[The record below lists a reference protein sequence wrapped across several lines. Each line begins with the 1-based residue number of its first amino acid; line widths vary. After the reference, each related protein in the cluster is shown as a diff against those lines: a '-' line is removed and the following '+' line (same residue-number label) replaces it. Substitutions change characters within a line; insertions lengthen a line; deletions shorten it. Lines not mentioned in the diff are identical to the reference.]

1 VFVVVVAAA
10 AGAFGFAVFLAAK
23 APEVET
29 AMIARPI
36 RISFFMLSSP
46 LIWKKDA
53 PAIEHSKLECY
64 ALGMTCSHLRKAAS
78 VNRRA
83 PPLLVSE
90 KNEKPGNRP
99 GDRSNCRC

>member
-1 VFVVVVAAA
+1 MSGAAPPVFVVVAAA

-53 PAIEHSKLECY
+53 PAVEHSKLECY
-64 ALGMTCSHLRKAAS
+64 ALGMT
-78 VNRRA
+78 
-83 PPLLVSE
+83 
-90 KNEKPGNRP
+90 
-99 GDRSNCRC
+99 

>member
-1 VFVVVVAAA
+1 
-10 AGAFGFAVFLAAK
+10 LAAK

-53 PAIEHSKLECY
+53 PAVEHSKLECY
-64 ALGMTCSHLRKAAS
+64 TLGMT
-78 VNRRA
+78 
-83 PPLLVSE
+83 
-90 KNEKPGNRP
+90 
-99 GDRSNCRC
+99 